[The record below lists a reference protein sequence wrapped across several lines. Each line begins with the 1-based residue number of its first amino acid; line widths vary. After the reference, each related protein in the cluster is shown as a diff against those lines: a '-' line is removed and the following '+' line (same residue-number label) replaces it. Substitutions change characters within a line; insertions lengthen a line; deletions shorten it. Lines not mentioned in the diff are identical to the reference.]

1 MSPADPRRRPDRLT
15 GMRGPRPDDL
25 DQADQA
31 HLWAAASTNAV
42 ASLQAGHPFS
52 LLLAENDGQRAAA
65 LDVLLDTV
73 ADPYTR
79 FARAT
84 NPLRARLT
92 LERLLIQ
99 VIQGPAD
106 GLAADP
112 VRLIR
117 RIAERRGGETRVV
130 LVIERAETLH
140 PEVLRF
146 FSRTAAYFP
155 DADPRLQVLFVGR
168 PEFRPLLDDPES
180 GFDEQTAMLEQYR
193 PAEPEATGIVALPA
207 SAFAPP
213 PQGPL
218 PQPDNSVRAL
228 MRSVWARGTPTRVAI
243 VGGVAVGLAALAF
256 AAVLVF
262 VEPSDVAELDTTS
275 ALAELPEPGV
285 GDPDPPALQTGPAP
299 DEATAAL
306 RQEFEAYLIAS
317 GKTLD
322 GATAARRRALY
333 SEFLVWRARTRGPR
347 STP

>member
-1 MSPADPRRRPDRLT
+1 M
-15 GMRGPRPDDL
+15 
-25 DQADQA
+25 
-31 HLWAAASTNAV
+31 

-52 LLLAENDGQRAAA
+52 LLLAEDEGQRAAA
-65 LDVLLDTV
+65 LELLLDTV

-99 VIQGPAD
+99 VIQGPTE

-112 VRLIR
+112 VQLIR
-117 RIAERRGGETRVV
+117 RIAERRGSETRVV

-140 PEVLRF
+140 PEVLRVL
-146 FSRTAAYFP
+146 SRTAAYFP
-155 DADPRLQVLFVGR
+155 DAVPRLQVLFTGR
-168 PEFRPLLDDPES
+168 PEFRPLLDDPAS

-193 PAEPEATGIVALPA
+193 PAEPEATGIAAPPA
-207 SAFAPP
+207 TAFAAA

-228 MRSVWARGTPTRVAI
+228 MRAVWARGTPTRIAI
-243 VGGVAVGLAALAF
+243 VGGVSIGVAALAF

-285 GDPDPPALQTGPAP
+285 GDPDPPALQAGPPA
-299 DEATAAL
+299 DAATAAL

-322 GATAARRRALY
+322 GATTAKRRALY
-333 SEFLVWRARTRGPR
+333 SEFLVWRARTRAPR
-347 STP
+347 TSP